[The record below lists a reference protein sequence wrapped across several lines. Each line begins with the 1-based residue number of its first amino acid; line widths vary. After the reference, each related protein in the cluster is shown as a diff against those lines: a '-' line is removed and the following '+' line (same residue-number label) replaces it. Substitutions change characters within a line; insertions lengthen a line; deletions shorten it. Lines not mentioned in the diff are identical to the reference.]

1 MKTVAELR
9 QMRAA
14 ALDRM
19 KAIVDTADTRED
31 VGMTEDEER
40 QYAELK
46 EEADRIL
53 SEQTRREE
61 LTGLLQSVEPV
72 AVQEQRAMGTG
83 RQAIDAPAYHQRPT
97 ADTPEAIFLRHV
109 RTGDQV
115 ALDELN
121 AEMRAS
127 NDTGMNI
134 TTAGDGGNAVPTG
147 HYRGIIARR
156 DEVMMRDR
164 LGVMMV
170 PGTGTT
176 VNVPTDAEADG
187 EFVATSEM
195 GDDNSTNVFDR
206 DAPALGTV
214 AMTLAKYTKKIEITD
229 ELLYDE
235 DSRLLAFLENWLGRG
250 MGRTHNSLLLTELA
264 ANGTAG
270 LTLDSATAIGLA
282 EVPELVGK
290 LMPEYQDN
298 ARWIMHPTTWAYI
311 QGLSGTSQF
320 YFAPNPGSNTQG
332 AQGGA
337 AGFQGLWGFPLH
349 ASSYATSYAA
359 SAKSMFFGNYEF
371 VGNRESPGLTFLRDP
386 YTVDGKVIL
395 KYHFRTVYKVLQAE
409 AIQYAT
415 HPSA

>member
-1 MKTVAELR
+1 MMKTVQELR

-14 ALDRM
+14 AIDKM
-19 KAIVDTADTRED
+19 EAIVNEADTRSD

-40 QYAELK
+40 QKYFAK
-46 EEADRIL
+46 YNAD
-53 SEQTRREE
+53 S
-61 LTGLLQSVEPV
+61 LLRGNI
-72 AVQEQRAMGTG
+72 AAR
-83 RQAIDAPAYHQRPT
+83 
-97 ADTPEAIFLRHV
+97 F
-109 RTGDQV
+109 
-115 ALDELN
+115 
-121 AEMRAS
+121 AS
-127 NDTGMNI
+127 YQIGI
-134 TTAGDGGNAVPTG
+134 TN
-147 HYRGIIARR
+147 GIIARR

-187 EFVATSEM
+187 EFVATGEM

-250 MGRTHNSLLLTELA
+250 MGRTHNDLLITELETS
-264 ANGTAG
+264 GTAG
-270 LTLDSATAIGLA
+270 LTLDAAAAIGIA
-282 EVPELVGK
+282 ELPELVGK

-298 ARWIMHPTTWAYI
+298 ARWIMHPTTWAYLN
-311 QGLSGTSQF
+311 GLNGTSQF
-320 YFAPNPGSNTQG
+320 YMAPTPGSMLQG
-332 AQGGA
+332 GGNGA
-337 AGFQGLWGFPLH
+337 AGAMGVWGFPLH
-349 ASSYATSYAA
+349 LSSYATSYAA
-359 SAKSMFFGNYEF
+359 SAKSLFFGNYEF

-409 AIQYAT
+409 AVQYAT